1 MKTALIT
8 GASRGIGKAIKALLE
23 EERGF
28 SVYAPSRQDMDLTQE
43 TSINAYLATIPHGVD
58 VLVNCAG
65 VNDLA
70 GLEEITDEKIN
81 KMLSVNLLAQL
92 HLIKWAAPFMKE
104 KKYGRIVNFSSIWG
118 EFSKTRRLLYSM
130 AKAGINGLTRA
141 AAVEL
146 APYNILVNAVAPGF
160 VNTEMTCVNNTPEQ
174 IKQIVQQLPVKRLA
188 QPDEIAQ
195 LVGFLASEQNSFMT
209 GQVLYVDG
217 GFSCV

>member
-1 MKTALIT
+1 
-8 GASRGIGKAIKALLE
+8 
-23 EERGF
+23 
-28 SVYAPSRQDMDLTQE
+28 
-43 TSINAYLATIPHGVD
+43 
-58 VLVNCAG
+58 
-65 VNDLA
+65 
-70 GLEEITDEKIN
+70 
-81 KMLSVNLLAQL
+81 
-92 HLIKWAAPFMKE
+92 
-104 KKYGRIVNFSSIWG
+104 
-118 EFSKTRRLLYSM
+118 M